1 MRLSPPDTR
10 TLLFQR
16 GELTREGQDMNMETL
31 CVRVCEFASSN
42 TLVIQLRLA
51 STSFAIGRHRNLGA
65 HGGGDGDDERGKP
78 DQKHDTH
85 VRKCGRVYPS
95 QQGCSGAKCSS
106 RELAKCSRYA
116 QLGKYP
122 NKEQSADSTE
132 RLLKK
137 CILQLFENE
146 STIETQ

>member
-95 QQGCSGAKCSS
+95 
-106 RELAKCSRYA
+106 
-116 QLGKYP
+116 
-122 NKEQSADSTE
+122 
-132 RLLKK
+132 
-137 CILQLFENE
+137 
-146 STIETQ
+146 